1 MDANGII
8 GREYEQKLILERCK
22 SNKAELIAIYGRRR
36 VGKTFLV
43 RKMFNDQFAFSFIG
57 MYEVSRAVQLEQ
69 FRMALAQYAKQ
80 TVPKL
85 KTWFEAFAA
94 LREYLSGL
102 SLQEP
107 IVLFFDEL
115 PWMDTPK
122 SNFIAAFSYFWNSW
136 ASMVPQLKLI
146 VCGSS
151 TTWMLAKFIGDKGG
165 LYGRVTRQLYLA
177 PFSLGE
183 TELFLNEL
191 KGLALTRQLLFLHP
205 GLVSL
210 GISSQVGIYFC
221 GKGNVSLIRRDDRTT
236 DTQLIIS
243 YLFRLAGSQ
252 IHAKDLSRPFLI
264 ISKEDTLPILAP
276 YGRTALSILG
286 KSLGV
291 RAIRIHDVDIGA
303 RLLVLQVRRTGGIA
317 NRLTIRRKAHRR
329 YALHPVQILD
339 GKRPFLSVCRKQ
351 RHHDCCRKHQSLV
364 HITY

>member
-22 SNKAELIAIYGRRR
+22 SNKAELIAVYGRRR

-165 LYGRVTRQLYLA
+165 LYGRVTRQIYLA

-191 KGLALTRQLLFLHP
+191 KDLALTRQQVLDVYMILGGIPYYLDMLERGVPLDVCIDRLFF
-205 GLVSL
+205 
-210 GISSQVGIYFC
+210 SQDSPLRGEF
-221 GKGNVSLIRRDDRTT
+221 DF
-236 DTQLIIS
+236 
-243 YLFRLAGSQ
+243 LFRSLFNDSKHYRK
-252 IHAKDLSRPFLI
+252 IVEVLSE
-264 ISKEDTLPILAP
+264 K
-276 YGRTALSILG
+276 
-286 KSLGV
+286 
-291 RAIRIHDVDIGA
+291 
-303 RLLVLQVRRTGGIA
+303 
-317 NRLTIRRKAHRR
+317 
-329 YALHPVQILD
+329 
-339 GKRPFLSVCRKQ
+339 
-351 RHHDCCRKHQSLV
+351 
-364 HITY
+364 